1 MQRADQTKQKKGK
14 GKTLDGTVLPEPS
27 IFYSDKF
34 KLGVASL
41 IAALFIF
48 FITTTIS
55 DLYSESNSIKEVG
68 AVFAILAGVVPL
80 TLLQLKEVHRK
91 DSIDRNLPLFLLALT
106 SAVQS
111 GANLLKAI
119 EHAADRNM
127 GAITPELKNL
137 RANISWGMPMDVAME
152 NFGNRC
158 GTRMS
163 KRVVILLEM
172 AIKIG
177 GDIANNLEMIQKHV
191 TELQNLEKE
200 RKSSLAPYTYTIYI
214 AFAVFIGISV
224 ILSTQ
229 FFSEIEVVQGM
240 LNENMAEGQD
250 AGMFSSLASI
260 EFDELN
266 KILFNMAII
275 QAVFGGLAAGKIGAG
290 TYVAG
295 IKHIVIMIIMAVI
308 AFNLF

>member
-1 MQRADQTKQKKGK
+1 MQKVNRTKQKKGESI
-14 GKTLDGTVLPEPS
+14 DGIELPKPS
-27 IFYSDKF
+27 IYYSDKF
-34 KLGVASL
+34 KVGIASVIVA
-41 IAALFIF
+41 IFIF
-48 FITTTIS
+48 FISSTIS
-55 DLYSESNSIKEVG
+55 DLYSESNSVKEVG
-68 AVFAILAGVVPL
+68 TVFAILAGVVPL
-80 TLLQLKEVHRK
+80 TLLQLREVQRK

-111 GANLLKAI
+111 GANLIKAL
-119 EHAADRNM
+119 EHAAERNM
-127 GAITPELKNL
+127 GALTPELKNL
-137 RANISWGMPMDVAME
+137 RANISWGMPMDEALE
-152 NFGNRC
+152 NFSNRC

-172 AIKIG
+172 AIKVG

-229 FFSEIEVVQGM
+229 FFSEIEVVQE
-240 LNENMAEGQD
+240 LLKTNMDKGQD

-260 EFDELN
+260 EISELN

-275 QAVFGGLAAGKIGAG
+275 QAVFGSFCWNFSNHNVYNWFCCKAAIR
-290 TYVAG
+290 
-295 IKHIVIMIIMAVI
+295 I
-308 AFNLF
+308 N

>member
-1 MQRADQTKQKKGK
+1 MQKSKEKKS
-14 GKTLDGTVLPEPS
+14 KTEKPDDGSLPKPS
-27 IFYSDKF
+27 IYYTERF
-34 KLGVASL
+34 KIGIASL
-41 IAALFIF
+41 IAAIFIF
-48 FITTTIS
+48 FVSWTIS
-55 DLYSESNSIKEVG
+55 DLSSEHNSIRDIG
-68 AVFAILAGVVPL
+68 TVFAILAGVVPL
-80 TLLQLKEVHRK
+80 TLIQLREVQKR

-111 GANLLKAI
+111 GANLIKAI
-119 EHAADRNM
+119 EHTAERNM
-127 GAITPELKNL
+127 GALTPELKNL
-137 RANISWGMPMDVAME
+137 RANISWGMPMDDALD
-152 NFGNRC
+152 NFANKC

-163 KRVVILLEM
+163 RRVVLLLEM
-172 AIKIG
+172 AIKVG

-240 LNENMAEGQD
+240 LKTNVGTSQG
-250 AGMFSSLASI
+250 GMFSALADI
-260 EFDELN
+260 EIDELN

-290 TYVAG
+290 NYVAG
-295 IKHIVIMIIMAVI
+295 IKHIVIMVIMAVI
-308 AFNLF
+308 AFNAF